1 MSTRIHKITAKSAP
15 VLLLLVAATYPLEAT
30 AQSLANR
37 MANGE
42 TFHVS
47 FTGSG
52 CPNDAGWKG
61 ASDPMGTLKCGET
74 YRVTYR
80 GGTWSVTGYNEGT
93 RKVGTWAYKNVDP
106 RQNRMNIWGRVYSFS
121 NNGDV
126 YDQQYGRVGTIRM
139 RSAGR
144 TPSKPVIRPP
154 AVPGKPKV
162 IKRAPSG
169 PSCAGVRGKPR
180 PPLSAGAD
188 ALRVWLRCNRI

>member
-1 MSTRIHKITAKSAP
+1 MTIQLLKRKMAP
-15 VLLLLVAATYPLEAT
+15 VIFLLAAAVYPIDAG
-30 AQSLANR
+30 AQSVTNR
-37 MANGE
+37 IANGE

-61 ASDPMGTLKCGET
+61 ASDPMGTIKCGES

-93 RKVGTWAYKNVDP
+93 RKVGTWAYKNANP
-106 RQNRMNIWGRVYSFS
+106 RQNRMSIWGRVYSFT

-139 RSAGR
+139 RSAGS
-144 TPSKPVIRPP
+144 TPTKPVVKPP
-154 AVPGKPKV
+154 VVRHKPKV
-162 IKRAPSG
+162 IRPAPSG
-169 PSCAGVRGKPR
+169 SVCEGYRGKPR
-180 PPLSAGAD
+180 PPLSAGAN
-188 ALRVWLRCNRI
+188 ALKKWLRCNRI